1 MSLLKFGVPSTK
13 GRLAKSAAFSALALS
28 TMAGSV
34 MLSGGD
40 AKACQT
46 GTSITSVLITNGNV
60 GTCTIVDPVLGTH
73 VKEASL
79 VGANTLPVGNNI
91 AFELSGLFY
100 PNSQVQIDTDFNG
113 PLVGPGSFQQT
124 YTIMDV
130 NAPPY
135 VINGF
140 DLAFDGMNPVSGVN
154 PRVIKEVFDNP
165 GFTGTPILTLI
176 QDGPGSTPVTDV
188 PWRSQYWFRDTFI
201 PGDGSIDNAINTVR
215 NVPGPLP
222 ILGAGAAFGFS
233 RKLRGRIK
241 ATSAV

>member
-1 MSLLKFGVPSTK
+1 MSLLKYGVPSTK

-28 TMAGSV
+28 TLAGSV

-46 GTSITSVLITNGNV
+46 GTPITSVDITNGNV
-60 GTCTIVDPVLGTH
+60 GICTIVDPVIGTH
-73 VKEASL
+73 VKAASL
-79 VGANTLPVGNNI
+79 VGPNTLPAGTNV
-91 AFELSGLFY
+91 ALELTGLFY
-100 PNSQVQIDTDFNG
+100 LNSQVQIDTDFNG
-113 PLVGPGSFQQT
+113 PLVGSGSVQQT
-124 YTIMDV
+124 YTISDLTP
-130 NAPPY
+130 NY
-135 VINGF
+135 DIDGF

-165 GFTGTPILTLI
+165 SFVGTPILTLI
-176 QDGPGSTPVTDV
+176 QDGPGSTPVTSV
-188 PWRSQYWFRDTFI
+188 PRRSQYWFRDTFI

>member
-1 MSLLKFGVPSTK
+1 MSLLKLGVPSTK

-40 AKACQT
+40 AQAACGDPLPT
-46 GTSITSVLITNGNV
+46 TCEVSNPPWIPNPHVKFAELLANDLPSLTSV
-60 GTCTIVDPVLGTH
+60 
-73 VKEASL
+73 
-79 VGANTLPVGNNI
+79 TL
-91 AFELSGLFY
+91 ESTGLLY
-100 PNSQVQIDTDFNG
+100 PNSQVQIDTDFNPG
-113 PLVGPGSFQQT
+113 PLTGAPRFAR
-124 YTIMDV
+124 YTIGDQTLGFD
-130 NAPPY
+130 
-135 VINGF
+135 IDGF

-165 GFTGTPILTLI
+165 GFTGAPILTLI

-188 PWRSQYWFRDTFI
+188 PRRSQYWFRDTFL

-241 ATSAV
+241 ATSVV